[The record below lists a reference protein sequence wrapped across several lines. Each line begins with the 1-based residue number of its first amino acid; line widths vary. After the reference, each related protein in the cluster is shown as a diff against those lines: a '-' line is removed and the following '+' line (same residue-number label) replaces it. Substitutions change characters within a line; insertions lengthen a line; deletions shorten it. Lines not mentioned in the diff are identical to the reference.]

1 MMNKFGLKTN
11 RMHRMIAAALCVAM
25 LMGMIFQVTLF
36 SAPEGEK
43 EEPEQAVTRVADEST
58 INSWQEYFGS
68 ETDTSNAGKIWTDKT
83 VVDGDITLQSTE
95 GDNNS
100 TTISRKETDNFL
112 VGLSALSSTKSV
124 TLEAAI
130 PVDVMLVLDISGSMA
145 EDEDDKKI
153 SMLVKAVNST
163 IQEIL
168 DMNEKNRVGVVLYSG
183 ALNYDEDSKVDTAS
197 CPLPLD
203 RYTAN
208 DGTFFSVINYPGSS
222 RIELGKN
229 VKNSA
234 GNPMYNEELSYVVQ
248 GNTYIQNGLME
259 AFQKLIPDSNG
270 NNKGRIPVITLMSD
284 GAPTAAS
291 VHYAEQGDSTVGY
304 GRETDIRMAF
314 LTQLTGAWVK
324 KMLSESYSKT
334 PLFYTVGLLAQLTG
348 DDNKYARMVLNP
360 SENTE
365 VELDSWWNTFLE
377 AAEGEIVHLE
387 AFGKS
392 IDVPKVDNKLQKAES
407 GECTDRYYVDEF
419 FNASSADDLIAKF
432 EELVE
437 RIKIQSAELPTEE
450 EEDNSNYSGY
460 LTFEDTLGEYMNVAD
475 MTGVMYG
482 GKLHTGSTFAEKMK
496 KDGNAT
502 AEEKTEF
509 LKSLIE
515 RLTITEEEAEKL
527 LKNAQDTGQIC
538 YDASSGNASNYIAW
552 YAKEDGT
559 YLAPCAYEE
568 VKPENAA
575 FINKSYFYYGS
586 SSGTISGEKLMYLGV
601 RVENNLTTH
610 VQTVRFF
617 VPSSLIPLVKYN
629 VLRNASN
636 GEDSHTEK
644 TIAYPVHLFYEVGL
658 RDGINEYDLSEVD
671 SGYRYLEKGD
681 ISKTGTFYSN
691 AWEDKAEVPEAK
703 TSVHFTVSEKNE
715 YYYYTENTP
724 IYIKSGEND
733 YKLYTG
739 EKPNADDGNEY
750 YYQKIVYELDGG
762 MQEFTRMDKASLN
775 LVTAI
780 DENAGWAIPQGTF
793 RQETL
798 GEKDKGTNG
807 NATGTTGYVY
817 KSMLEENSDIYEIS
831 GEDKIS
837 ENGSVVVFLGN
848 NGKTVVKQGKI
859 AVSKTV
865 DEFFEGDNEE
875 TEFNFQI
882 NLDPSEEEKI
892 PASIIGEKT
901 AVGGEKA
908 TEQIACAVEDGILKF
923 NLKSKENIEFWL
935 PAGKVVSVEEIV
947 GNEKTYDTIM
957 KVTQNGQTAE
967 PVTTKKVE
975 SIGIRTQSKSSVD
988 VVNNYNPPS
997 EVIRLYKIDDS
1008 DHALE
1013 GATFELYRLKCV
1025 NPKEHNDEIHNKV
1038 IKNGERQE
1046 CWEWIGKATSDR
1058 WSGYLNFVNDENK
1071 TVKFTKATYRLIET
1085 KAPEGYMRSVGQWNM
1100 IVVPGGDKRVIFKEV
1115 LGEYGEKPTAIKEA
1129 ENRFSIINYKPINPP
1144 ITGGRGIDR
1153 FLILGATV
1161 TISGLMITVHLVL
1174 QRKRGKL

>member
-1 MMNKFGLKTN
+1 
-11 RMHRMIAAALCVAM
+11 
-25 LMGMIFQVTLF
+25 
-36 SAPEGEK
+36 
-43 EEPEQAVTRVADEST
+43 
-58 INSWQEYFGS
+58 
-68 ETDTSNAGKIWTDKT
+68 
-83 VVDGDITLQSTE
+83 
-95 GDNNS
+95 
-100 TTISRKETDNFL
+100 
-112 VGLSALSSTKSV
+112 
-124 TLEAAI
+124 
-130 PVDVMLVLDISGSMA
+130 
-145 EDEDDKKI
+145 
-153 SMLVKAVNST
+153 
-163 IQEIL
+163 
-168 DMNEKNRVGVVLYSG
+168 
-183 ALNYDEDSKVDTAS
+183 
-197 CPLPLD
+197 
-203 RYTAN
+203 
-208 DGTFFSVINYPGSS
+208 
-222 RIELGKN
+222 
-229 VKNSA
+229 
-234 GNPMYNEELSYVVQ
+234 
-248 GNTYIQNGLME
+248 
-259 AFQKLIPDSNG
+259 
-270 NNKGRIPVITLMSD
+270 
-284 GAPTAAS
+284 
-291 VHYAEQGDSTVGY
+291 
-304 GRETDIRMAF
+304 
-314 LTQLTGAWVK
+314 
-324 KMLSESYSKT
+324 MLSESYSKT

-377 AAEGEIVHLE
+377 AAEGETVHLE
-387 AFGKS
+387 AVGKS
-392 IDVPKVDNKLQKAES
+392 IDVPKVDNQLQKAES

-450 EEDNSNYSGY
+450 GASNYSGY
-460 LTFEDTLGEYMNVAD
+460 LAFEDTLGEYMSVGD
-475 MTGVMYG
+475 ITGVMYG

-644 TIAYPVHLFYEVGL
+644 TIAYPVNLFYEVGL

-715 YYYYTENTP
+715 YYYYTENTS

-882 NLDPSEEEKI
+882 NLDPSEEEKYLLQLL
-892 PASIIGEKT
+892 EKKRQS
-901 AVGGEKA
+901 AVRK
-908 TEQIACAVEDGILKF
+908 
-923 NLKSKENIEFWL
+923 
-935 PAGKVVSVEEIV
+935 
-947 GNEKTYDTIM
+947 
-957 KVTQNGQTAE
+957 
-967 PVTTKKVE
+967 
-975 SIGIRTQSKSSVD
+975 RQSKLLVQLKMGFSS
-988 VVNNYNPPS
+988 
-997 EVIRLYKIDDS
+997 
-1008 DHALE
+1008 
-1013 GATFELYRLKCV
+1013 
-1025 NPKEHNDEIHNKV
+1025 
-1038 IKNGERQE
+1038 
-1046 CWEWIGKATSDR
+1046 
-1058 WSGYLNFVNDENK
+1058 
-1071 TVKFTKATYRLIET
+1071 LI
-1085 KAPEGYMRSVGQWNM
+1085 
-1100 IVVPGGDKRVIFKEV
+1100 
-1115 LGEYGEKPTAIKEA
+1115 
-1129 ENRFSIINYKPINPP
+1129 
-1144 ITGGRGIDR
+1144 
-1153 FLILGATV
+1153 
-1161 TISGLMITVHLVL
+1161 
-1174 QRKRGKL
+1174 

>member
-1 MMNKFGLKTN
+1 MNKFGLKTN
-11 RMHRMIAAALCVAM
+11 RMHRMIAAALCVAI

-145 EDEDDKKI
+145 SDKKI
-153 SMLVKAVNST
+153 EKLVDAINES
-163 IQEIL
+163 IREIL
-168 DMNEKNRVGVVLYSG
+168 NMNEKNRVGVVLYSG
-183 ALNYDEDSKVDTAS
+183 STNKNEPSSRDTAS
-197 CPLPLD
+197 CLLPLD
-203 RYTAN
+203 RYTSVSGQYLSTTEEKERFVVKIA
-208 DGTFFSVINYPGSS
+208 DGV
-222 RIELGKN
+222 L
-229 VKNSA
+229 NSE
-234 GNPMYNEELSYVVQ
+234 NIPMYDENDKGYLVK
-248 GNTYIQNGLME
+248 GNTYIQNGLFEGFEKLVEKPTENME
-259 AFQKLIPDSNG
+259 D
-270 NNKGRIPVITLMSD
+270 RIPIITLMSD

-291 VHYAEQGDSTVGY
+291 VYYTDRGDANVETFINDD
-304 GRETDIRMAF
+304 TDIRMAF
-314 LTQLTGAWVK
+314 LTQLTAAWIK
-324 KMLSESYSKT
+324 ESLEEYYSKT
-334 PLFYTVGLLAQLTG
+334 PQFYTVGLLSGINESEKT
-348 DDNKYARMVLNP
+348 YAEMVLNP
-360 SENTE
+360 SDNTNSD
-365 VELDSWWNTFLE
+365 LDNWWDTFF
-377 AAEGEIVHLE
+377 AADKETTIHLNAE
-387 AFGKS
+387 DKV
-392 IDVPKVDNKLQKAES
+392 IDIFKKDDKLQQSEMD
-407 GECTDRYYVDEF
+407 ENNDRYYVDEF
-419 FNASSADDLIAKF
+419 FYVNDASDLSGKF
-432 EELVE
+432 RELVE
-437 RIKIQSAELPTEE
+437 RIKIESAEFPTEE
-450 EEDNSNYSGY
+450 EENRPNYSGY
-460 LTFEDTLGEYMNVAD
+460 LLFEDTLGEYMNVAD

-482 GKLHTGSTFAEKMK
+482 GKLHTGSTFAEKMEK
-496 KDGNAT
+496 GGNAT

-559 YLAPCAYEE
+559 YLAPCTYEE

-586 SSGTISGEKLMYLGV
+586 SSGTISGEKLMYLSV
-601 RVENNLTTH
+601 RVENNLATH
-610 VQTVRFF
+610 VQTVKFSI
-617 VPSSLIPLVKYN
+617 PSSLIPLVKYN

-636 GEDSHTEK
+636 GEDSNTEK

-762 MQEFTRMDKASLN
+762 MQEFTPVDKASLN
-775 LVTAI
+775 LVTAT

-817 KSMLEENSDIYEIS
+817 KSMLEENSDTYEIS

-865 DEFFEGDNEE
+865 DGFFEGDNEE

-882 NLDPSEEEKI
+882 NLDPSEGEKI

-901 AVGGEKA
+901 EASGEKA
-908 TEQIACAVEDGILKF
+908 TEQIACVVEGGILKF

-947 GNEKTYDTIM
+947 GNEKTYDTTM
-957 KVTQNGQTAE
+957 KVTQNGQTGQ
-967 PVTTKKVE
+967 PVKTKKVE
-975 SIGIRTQSKSSVD
+975 NIGIRTKSKSFVD
-988 VVNNYNPPS
+988 VVNGYNPPA
-997 EVIRLYKIDDS
+997 ETIYLYKTDGSGNGIGD
-1008 DHALE
+1008 AI
-1013 GATFELYRLKCV
+1013 FNLYRLKCV
-1025 NPKEHNDEIHNKV
+1025 DPEHHTNELHNQIIKV
-1038 IKNGERQE
+1038 GNKQE
-1046 CWEWIGKATSDR
+1046 CWEQIGSAISEETD
-1058 WSGYLNFVNDENK
+1058 GYLYFSNEKNQSI
-1071 TVKFTKATYRLIET
+1071 KFTKGTYRLVET
-1085 KAPEGYMRSVGQWNM
+1085 KAPDGYMRSVGQWNM
-1100 IVVPGGDKRVIFKEV
+1100 IVVPKGNKPVTFEQV
-1115 LGEYGEKPTAIKEA
+1115 LGENGERPTAIEKNTER
-1129 ENRFSIINYKPINPP
+1129 EFQIINYKPINPP